1 MIPMIMFQMIE
12 NPQHTIYRI
21 KNHFEFIFFKANRSR
36 TRNSICTKTT
46 NKDRRS
52 TIEAHRSRECKQM
65 FQNIC

>member
-1 MIPMIMFQMIE
+1 MFQMIE

-46 NKDRRS
+46 NKDRDS
-52 TIEAHRSRECKQM
+52 SQ
-65 FQNIC
+65 